1 MGDIKKKLSS
11 QRMASN
17 NKMIRRKRDSNV
29 NVLKP
34 NLVKPQD
41 LNFKPKLPG
50 IKLVS
55 SRNLFALRKELGDSN
70 LLAMTDKNSK
80 INKLTLNLQ
89 TNMDITNDSNTSPDL
104 DRDLHQKSLSPR
116 VLNDSL
122 TNQMNKLL
130 LDREQSQ
137 LEKIRDMCRNNRLGS
152 EITKQLQPLSM
163 SKVNFISKP
172 IKKQVRN
179 SQKSKIPTLQAVDN
193 RVIYRKEKYQ

>member
-1 MGDIKKKLSS
+1 MT
-11 QRMASN
+11 N
-17 NKMIRRKRDSNV
+17 NSKMIKRKRDSNV

-55 SRNLFALRKELGDSN
+55 SRNLFALRKELGDSDFTN
-70 LLAMTDKNSK
+70 LTDKNSK

-89 TNMDITNDSNTSPDL
+89 ANMDNITNDTSPDL
-104 DRDLHQKSLSPR
+104 DLDRDLDLHQKSPR